1 MLLKLCISKDEGT
14 RMSWTVS
21 LQISTQKKKTGVIAP
36 KRFVQRLKKENE
48 LFRSYM
54 HQDAHE
60 FLNFLLNELAEN
72 LEKEERV
79 HRESEPST
87 PSTSEGHADG
97 GYERANGHMNGQPNG
112 VTESAKSGGQSR
124 PTKTWVHDI
133 FQVRGEGHVLSGVR
147 PETEVYKKAFLMMQ
161 NVSFSDG
168 AVIDKDFRS
177 IWWRDTLSFCNAFLR
192 KRRS

>member
-1 MLLKLCISKDEGT
+1 MKLLRALNASKAMHKQVRRYKDIG
-14 RMSWTVS
+14 TVS

-133 FQVRGEGHVLSGVR
+133 FQVRGEVHVLPVCVQR
-147 PETEVYKKAFLMMQ
+147 LRFTK
-161 NVSFSDG
+161 
-168 AVIDKDFRS
+168 R
-177 IWWRDTLSFCNAFLR
+177 LSF
-192 KRRS
+192 